1 MHNSKPEKIQKEEK
15 MTDYRDVRTTQ
26 HEEGREQRY
35 ATFKATQM
43 IWLLWGLLEAVLALR
58 VVFKLIGVNA
68 ANPFASLLYNVTNL
82 FVAPFASLTGAPSA
96 GGMVL
101 EISSIIAMIV
111 YLLIAW
117 ALERIV
123 YVLFYRPRGPV
134 SVRQTTVSDHTP
146 LQAPLGVSQ
155 TTTTDRT
162 TTQTPTG
169 ADQTTVT
176 ERTNTQTP
184 GSL

>member
-1 MHNSKPEKIQKEEK
+1 
-15 MTDYRDVRTTQ
+15 MTDYREVNTTQ
-26 HEEGREQRY
+26 HEQGGGQRF

-43 IWLLWGLLEAVLALR
+43 IWLLLGLLEAVIALR

-68 ANPFASLLYNVTNL
+68 NNAFATLLYNVSGL
-82 FVAPFASLTGAPSA
+82 FVAPFASLTGAPAA

-101 EISSIIAMIV
+101 EISSVIAMIV
-111 YLLIAW
+111 YLLIGW

-134 SVRQTTVSDHTP
+134 SVSQTSVAQHTP
-146 LQAPLGVSQ
+146 QQGSMGVGQ
-155 TTTTDRT
+155 TTTTNHT
-162 TTQTPTG
+162 TTTG
-169 ADQTTVT
+169 VNGSQTTDT

-184 GSL
+184 GPQ

>member
-1 MHNSKPEKIQKEEK
+1 
-15 MTDYRDVRTTQ
+15 MTDYRDVRATE
-26 HEEGREQRY
+26 HEEGREQRF

-43 IWLLWGLLEAVLALR
+43 IWLLLSLLEAVIALR

-68 ANPFASLLYNVTNL
+68 TNPFAALLYNITNL

-134 SVRQTTVSDHTP
+134 SVRQTTVSDHAH
-146 LQAPLGVSQ
+146 LQAPLGVSE
-155 TTTTDRT
+155 TVTTDRT
-162 TTQTPTG
+162 TTQAPLG
-169 ADQTTVT
+169 ASQTTVT

-184 GSL
+184 GSI

>member
-1 MHNSKPEKIQKEEK
+1 
-15 MTDYRDVRTTQ
+15 MTDYRDVQTTE
-26 HEEGREQRY
+26 HEQGRDQRV
-35 ATFKATQM
+35 ATFKATQL
-43 IWLLWGLLEAVLALR
+43 IWLLLCLLEAAIALR

-68 ANPFASLLYNVTNL
+68 DNPFAALLYNVTNL

-101 EISSIIAMIV
+101 EISSILAMIV

-117 ALERIV
+117 GLERIV
-123 YVLFYRPRGPV
+123 YVAFYRPRGPV

-146 LQAPLGVSQ
+146 HQVTPFGVSQ

-162 TTQTPTG
+162 TTQAPTG
-169 ADQTTVT
+169 ASQTTTT
-176 ERTNTQTP
+176 ERTNDQTP
-184 GSL
+184 GPL

>member
-1 MHNSKPEKIQKEEK
+1 
-15 MTDYRDVRTTQ
+15 MTEYRDVRTTE
-26 HEEGREQRY
+26 HEQGQEQRL

-43 IWLLWGLLEAVLALR
+43 IWLLLGLLEALIALR

-68 ANPFASLLYNVTNL
+68 ANAFATLLYNVTGL
-82 FVAPFASLTGAPSA
+82 FVAPFASLTSAPAA

-117 ALERIV
+117 GLERIV

-134 SVRQTTVSDHTP
+134 SVRQTVRYEQAP
-146 LQAPLGVSQ
+146 QQAPLEGRQ
-155 TTTTDRT
+155 TASVVRT
-162 TTQTPTG
+162 TTQAPVN
-169 ADQTTVT
+169 AAQTTVT

-184 GSL
+184 GPL